1 MQKKSG
7 MKRFIEVSVVLAI
20 VFVIIM
26 IIFGILNFGFKFI
39 HKTISGNAVS
49 GEVPTSLK
57 NIDWIIITAITA
69 FFVVYALEKM
79 IEKNFININMKD

>member
-39 HKTISGNAVS
+39 YKTINGNVVS

-57 NIDWIIITAITA
+57 NIDWIIMTVITA

-79 IEKNFININMKD
+79 VEKGFLKISLNN